1 MKKAISILLIFS
13 TMAIS
18 CATVDQT
25 SSSTTRVMDVYG
37 AGVLQHPVIGE
48 MDVDIEKVTGTVERS
63 GRVTNIEPLKVLAM
77 NDAIKT
83 AGADILVEP
92 TFEIVSENSKT
103 TVTVSGYPASYTNF
117 RPITIDDV
125 PSAGSGSTSESKC
138 IRGAGAICARKLAF
152 KESSIGSV
160 WSVWFNSSVSY
171 FSAVRR
177 SYMLR
182 NHLFFILITS
192 MLF

>member
-25 SSSTTRVMDVYG
+25 SSSTTRVMDVKG

-48 MDVDIEKVTGTVERS
+48 MEVDIEKVTGTVERS
-63 GRVTNIEPLKVLAM
+63 GRVTNIESLKVLAM

-92 TFEIVSENSKT
+92 TFEIISENSIT
-103 TVTVSGYPASYTNF
+103 TVTVTGYPASYTNF
-117 RPITIDDV
+117 RSITMDDV
-125 PSAGSGSTSESKC
+125 PLLEVGQLQKASVYEVQEQSVQQNSPS
-138 IRGAGAICARKLAF
+138 RKAVLGVLGVLGLVAF
-152 KESSIGSV
+152 I
-160 WSVWFNSSVSY
+160 F
-171 FSAVRR
+171 
-177 SYMLR
+177 
-182 NHLFFILITS
+182 TQQ
-192 MLF
+192 